1 MSTQPIGIFDSGI
14 GGLTVCKAISDLL
27 PGENIIYFGDT
38 GRFPYGTRSMETITR
53 YSREITGYLRSRDV
67 KMIVI
72 ACNTSSAAALE
83 TLQKENDIPIIGVIN
98 AGARAACGRLNG
110 ESIGVIG
117 TRATIKSAS
126 YVQAIHRIDSTI
138 RVVQRH
144 ATLFVSLTEE
154 GWIDDEITRLTS
166 RKYLQEMVDQGVR
179 TVILGCTHFPLLKKS
194 INDVYPEL
202 DLIDTGE
209 EIACEVVDILKEKNL
224 ENPDTYGTI
233 ELYSSDITDAM
244 QRLKEMFFGGDG
256 IPIQKLVING

>member
-14 GGLTVCKAISDLL
+14 GGLTVCKAITDIL

-38 GRFPYGTRSMETITR
+38 GRFPYGTRSMETIIR
-53 YSREITGYLRSRDV
+53 YSREITEYLRSRDV

-83 TLQKENDIPIIGVIN
+83 TLQQENDIPIIGVIN
-98 AGARAACGRLNG
+98 AGARAACQRIAGDV
-110 ESIGVIG
+110 IGVVG
-117 TRATIKSAS
+117 TRATVKSAS
-126 YVQAIHRIDSTI
+126 YVQAIHGIDSTI

-154 GWIDDEITRLTS
+154 GWIDDEITRLTA

-179 TVILGCTHFPLLKKS
+179 TLILGCTHFPLLKS
-194 INDVYPEL
+194 AINTVYPEL

-209 EIACEVVDILKEKNL
+209 EIAYEVLNILKEKNL
-224 ENPDTYGTI
+224 ENPESHGSI

-256 IPIQKLVING
+256 TPIQKLVING